1 MEGKADNQGL
11 RLVPILVGVGV
22 VAASAILAK
31 VQGYLVWWGVG
42 V

>member
-1 MEGKADNQGL
+1 MDGKTDNQSL

-31 VQGYLVWWGVG
+31 VQGCSVHWC
-42 V
+42 